1 MTDEKIELL
10 AKFFTKF
17 RSIKDQSLDELFEL
31 DDYWNEIYGENR
43 IKLDFDEAQFTFY
56 ISMSG
61 NNARNLIS
69 YIYKDA
75 TIFLERKY
83 DRYIKHIERIN
94 KNVKWRSDKTI
105 YKI

>member
-43 IKLDFDEAQFTFY
+43 IKLDFDEALLLTNKM
-56 ISMSG
+56 I
-61 NNARNLIS
+61 
-69 YIYKDA
+69 
-75 TIFLERKY
+75 
-83 DRYIKHIERIN
+83 IKKILN
-94 KNVKWRSDKTI
+94 DK
-105 YKI
+105 